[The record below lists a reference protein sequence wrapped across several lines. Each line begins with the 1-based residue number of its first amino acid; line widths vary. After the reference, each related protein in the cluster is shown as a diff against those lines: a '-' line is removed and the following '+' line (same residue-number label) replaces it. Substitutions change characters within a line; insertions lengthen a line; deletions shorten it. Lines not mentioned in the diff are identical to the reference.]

1 MFCRRSDC
9 NYRAFHLLSLL
20 LSLSLSALPLIFS
33 VVLLSLEAAESK
45 FPAGFLARS
54 YRLVMLGAIPKQE
67 LATVL

>member
-20 LSLSLSALPLIFS
+20 LSLSALPLIFS
-33 VVLLSLEAAESK
+33 VVILSLEAAESK

>member
-9 NYRAFHLLSLL
+9 NYRVFHLLSLL
-20 LSLSLSALPLIFS
+20 LSRSALPLIFS